1 MPTLQEQAEDLSCEP
16 CRFATG
22 IGFMANLCNELKS
35 DNIDCG
41 ELVNQVKSGEIKVND
56 FVDQL
61 EGKIS
66 NATNDYKNK
75 ENALQLFHKIKNLM
89 FEKRPIEVKEAKDTE
104 K

>member
-1 MPTLQEQAEDLSCEP
+1 MSTLQEQAEKSDCEP

-22 IGFMANLCNELKS
+22 IGFMANLCDELKS

-41 ELVNQVKSGEIKVND
+41 DLVNQVKSGAIKVND

-66 NATNDYKNK
+66 NANNDYNNK
-75 ENALQLFHKIKNLM
+75 ENALQLFHKIKELM
-89 FEKRPIEVKEAKDTE
+89 FKKRPVDVKEAKNNG
-104 K
+104 